1 MVDVAIN
8 IGWAVGFVLLGGVL
22 GMFLV
27 VQGAAFLPKVFD
39 RLTPDLDEAKEIAR
53 GNVAAAE
60 YFGRVVA
67 AGIVGLSIVV
77 GASIVA
83 GIIAALH

>member
-1 MVDVAIN
+1 MEAAIN
-8 IGWAVGFVLLGGVL
+8 IGWAVAFILLGGVL
-22 GMFLV
+22 GIGLV
-27 VQGAAFLPKVFD
+27 LAGSLVLPRLID
-39 RLTPDLDEAKEIAR
+39 RLTPDMDEEKEIAR

-67 AGIVGLSIVV
+67 ASIIGLSIVV
-77 GASIVA
+77 GAAIVA